1 MSLFFKETWSA
12 DPPVLTS
19 VAVLRGVRDC
29 PSLDTESLWLCSR
42 YTSVPKVG
50 LLLELNLDKT
60 LAKPTEDQSL
70 SPLLPLSPAPGPTP
84 DASS

>member
-19 VAVLRGVRDC
+19 AAVLRGVQDC

-50 LLLELNLDKT
+50 LLLELDLGKT
-60 LAKPTEDQSL
+60 LAKLTEQ
-70 SPLLPLSPAPGPTP
+70 PLPPLLSPAPGPTP
-84 DASS
+84 DASA